1 MLDDPGVVACRKG
14 VCAGAVCERQ
24 QPGETKAAVAMDA
37 RVGCLAALVA
47 AHERLDHGAP
57 KLVAQVER
65 HVRHAERV
73 TGRASREDCVGRAA
87 STLSVRPVGI
97 EPEAQSNADR
107 VRQRLEQRHR
117 AVDTAAHRN
126 SHAPSSPR
134 RTKNG
139 PDRVGERIDGKRLP
153 TNRSSLQQRQPN
165 KRTIEPRSIS
175 LNNPLTVKTKPHK
188 RELRPRAESPMSSIT
203 NSG

>member
-1 MLDDPGVVACRKG
+1 MLDDPGVVPRRKG

-24 QPGETKAAVAMDA
+24 QPGEAKATVAMDA

-73 TGRASREDCVGRAA
+73 TGRASSEDRVGRAA
-87 STLSVRPVGI
+87 STLSVGPVGI

-126 SHAPSSPR
+126 GNRAPPPEEPEKQARSRWQAHRQQASPRQPKQPPATSAQQANDRAQKHQPQQSAHHQTQAAQARIQHHAP
-134 RTKNG
+134 NH
-139 PDRVGERIDGKRLP
+139 
-153 TNRSSLQQRQPN
+153 Q
-165 KRTIEPRSIS
+165 
-175 LNNPLTVKTKPHK
+175 
-188 RELRPRAESPMSSIT
+188 
-203 NSG
+203 